1 MRRAVTIAAAL
12 AVAMV
17 AVAQMPWREYEG
29 DEYNNFPAPSDYKVP
44 AEYVFGRLMYPAY
57 GGGGGFGRRGFR
69 DWRQGGRTAWTNDY
83 PRADRHLLSAL
94 RRLTRVDAR
103 SVEQPINLEDGDDIY
118 NWPMLYMVRAGFA
131 DLDEEKAAKLRD
143 YIARGGFL
151 IGDDMWGLNEWAGF
165 AEQMHKVL
173 PGRDFNEIPDADPMW
188 HIAFDLTTRY
198 QILGQW
204 SRFNGG
210 QPLNQGYVPHWRG
223 IWDEKKDRLIVAGWV
238 NNDTGDSWEW
248 ADDPSYPEKY
258 SALGIRMIV
267 NHILYAMSH

>member
-1 MRRAVTIAAAL
+1 MRRALLIAGIATL
-12 AVAMV
+12 AVTAF
-17 AVAQMPWREYEG
+17 AQLPWREYEG
-29 DEYNNFPAPSDYKVP
+29 DEYNNFPAPTDYNVP
-44 AEYVFGRLMYPAY
+44 AEYVFGRLMYPQ
-57 GGGGGFGRRGFR
+57 GNGGGFGRRGFR

-83 PRADRHLLSAL
+83 PRADRHLLSAV

-118 NWPMLYMVRAGFA
+118 NWPMLYMVRAGFS
-131 DLDEEKAAKLRD
+131 DLTPEMSAKLRD

-151 IGDDMWGLNEWAGF
+151 VADDMWGLNEWGGF
-165 AEQMHKVL
+165 ANTMKQVM
-173 PGRDFNEIPDADPMW
+173 PGKDFNEIPDSDALW
-188 HIAFDLTTRY
+188 HIAFDLTNRY

-210 QPLNQGYVPHWRG
+210 QPLNQGYTPHWRG
-223 IWDEKKDRLIVAGWV
+223 IWDEKKERLLVAAWV
-238 NNDTGDSWEW
+238 NCDTGDSWEW

-258 SALGIRMIV
+258 SALGIRMVV